1 MGNYVGGKSAAER
14 SAEKIV
20 KAMETQ
26 RFPWWPTIITSLI
39 SGVVGGVLVWVVQA
53 HSERQRRETDIAT
66 SVAITVAND
75 LRLSTGVSQATRDR
89 LIKRQIKSDTGMFV
103 AIYSPT
109 VDLPP
114 SGDAAVLKPSV
125 LSALDEY
132 RRRLGE
138 CAKHRQML
146 IDEWQVNSPPP
157 NGKGIIL
164 TYCVSLDSVVRS
176 GLILLD
182 AIEADYPT
190 VKKVI
195 TKPSGYRPIENDMP
209 EIQKVLN
216 DPSI

>member
-1 MGNYVGGKSAAER
+1 MGNYVKGKSDAER

-26 RFPWWPTIITSLI
+26 RFPWWPTIITSVI
-39 SGVVGGVLVWVVQA
+39 SGVLGGVLVWVVQA

-75 LRLSTGVSQATRDR
+75 LHMSTGVSQATRDR

-109 VDLPP
+109 VDLPA
-114 SGDAAVLKPSV
+114 SSDTAVLKPSA

-132 RRRLGE
+132 RRRLAE
-138 CAKHRQML
+138 CAKHRQIL
-146 IDEWQVNSPPP
+146 INEWQVNSPPL
-157 NGKGIIL
+157 NGKAIL
-164 TYCVSLDSVVRS
+164 LAYCVSLDSVVRS
-176 GLILLD
+176 GFILLE
-182 AIEADYPT
+182 AIEAEYPAA
-190 VKKVI
+190 KKVI
-195 TKPSGYRPIENDMP
+195 TKPSGYKLIESDMP